1 MEGKMQN
8 TIKAVLYHNPE
19 KIEVFS
25 INVDESNFEI
35 ISKKLI
41 SEKKKIVIYLDR
53 LKKDG
58 LIKSQFRPK
67 NKKLQNSL
75 NNLVAVKKIINNS
88 LETIKEIYR

>member
-67 NKKLQNSL
+67 NKNIQNSL

>member
-1 MEGKMQN
+1 MQN

-19 KIEVFS
+19 RIEIFS
-25 INVDESNFEI
+25 IKVDESNFEI
-35 ISKKLI
+35 ISKKLF
-41 SEKKKIVIYLDR
+41 SEKRKIITYLDR

>member
-1 MEGKMQN
+1 MQN

-67 NKKLQNSL
+67 NKNIQNSL